1 MTKIDIV
8 ERLYEKL
15 DLPKKE
21 VDRVVESVFDI
32 IRETLQQ
39 EDKLMVTGFGDFII
53 RNKKARRGR
62 NPQTGSDIVISP
74 RRILTFKPSPL
85 FKASLNQSNKKNIS
99 LKKAPLL

>member
-15 DLPKKE
+15 NLPKKE
-21 VDRVVESVFDI
+21 VDKVVESVFDI
-32 IRETLQQ
+32 IKETFYR
-39 EDKLMVTGFGDFII
+39 EDKLMVSGFGDFII

-62 NPQTGSDIVISP
+62 NPQTGSDIIISQ

-85 FKASLNQSNKKNIS
+85 LNARLNQSESGEPS
-99 LKKAPLL
+99 L